1 MPNAMKG
8 NIMATAKTAL
18 TFAEIEK
25 MNPSDLFGQGSTIPK
40 LNTAIA
46 SARDKFKNS
55 LHFGAKVVAALK
67 RLYIARLN
75 AKQIPQDV
83 PFSSKKAGKGG
94 FFEQNCGGL
103 LPGRVEALAALF
115 NSLVL
120 TFDVNGK
127 PLLTEKNFDAAKVD
141 WLEKANAIVSHA
153 QEKLG
158 ENWKGC
164 DDVLDTLNAL
174 SNPGDPAKTLKEI
187 RKRQKGETAVEG
199 GDAPVLTIGMAVEY
213 LKAAVKSASQM
224 PAEIAANLFK
234 STVEISDEWANSG
247 IPTDTLNQ
255 WSDNINNGIAPELE
269 IVREPVAA

>member
-1 MPNAMKG
+1 
-8 NIMATAKTAL
+8 MATAKTAL

-25 MNPSDLFGQGSTIPK
+25 MNPTDLFGQGSTIPK

-55 LHFGAKVVAALK
+55 LHYGAKVVAALK
-67 RLYIARLN
+67 RLYIVRLN
-75 AKQIPQDV
+75 GKQIPQDV

-94 FFEQNCGGL
+94 FFEQNCGGT

-120 TFDVNGK
+120 TFDANGK

-141 WLEKANAIVSHA
+141 WLEKANAIISHA

-164 DDVLDTLNAL
+164 DEVLDTLNAL

-187 RKRQKGETAVEG
+187 RKRQKGETVAEG
-199 GDAPVLTIGMAVEY
+199 AETAPVLTIGMAVEF
-213 LKAAVKSASQM
+213 LIASIKSASTM
-224 PAEIAANLFK
+224 PQEIAANLFHQTMK
-234 STVEISDEWANSG
+234 ISDSWAQSG
-247 IPTDTLNQ
+247 ISNETMNQ
-255 WSDNINNGIAPELE
+255 WSDNVANGVAPEIE
-269 IVREPVAA
+269 VVRESVAA